1 MKIANYTISSLCATH
16 MIKQMA
22 KVGQNVKVRFEL
34 NEPVKR
40 SFEVEDLTPT
50 LAALPDTDQEVS
62 AESLW
67 VYITDVIEGDTIE
80 DTVYIGYINN
90 DPVYISSKYKDEVE
104 LRQSEIA
111 MILTD
116 EGVIGPDDGHTH

>member
-1 MKIANYTISSLCATH
+1 MKTVNYTISSLCASH

-50 LAALPDTDQEVS
+50 LAALPDNDQEVG

-67 VYITDVIEGDTIE
+67 VCITDVIEGDTIE

-90 DPVYISSKYKDEVE
+90 DPVYISSKYQDEVE

-116 EGVIGPDDGHTH
+116 EGVIGPDNGHVH

>member
-22 KVGQNVKVRFEL
+22 RVGQNVKVRFEL

-40 SFEVEDLTPT
+40 SRPAEALTPT
-50 LAALPDTDQEVS
+50 LAPLPDNDQEIG

-67 VYITDVIEGDTIE
+67 VCITDVLEGDTVE

-90 DPVYISSKYKDEVE
+90 DPVYISSKYQDEVE
-104 LRQSEIA
+104 IRQSEIA